1 MPKAE
6 AGSAKA
12 IGNAIKAKGL
22 GRLRWYCQVCQKQCR
37 DENGFKMHSQSEGHL
52 RAMLVVGE
60 NAGKHIDDFSKQ
72 FQNEFLQLLSRRYN
86 TKQTRANQVYQEY
99 IQDKSHLHMNA
110 TRWVTLTEFVKHLG
124 REGLVRAEENE
135 KGWWI
140 SWVDN
145 SPKALARQAESQKR
159 ERADMDDEQRQ
170 RKQLAEQIERAQR
183 QAEEQARRDG
193 VDDKE
198 KGLVRDEGGPR
209 VVLNLAPPPP
219 PITTKN
225 ESGSPAAE
233 QTAAPTTETTDTPAA
248 DSASPAP
255 ASTPA
260 PVPAPAAAKPLS
272 IINPLKRPPPS
283 HNVFKQLSNK
293 STKTTS
299 ASDAATAQ
307 NLAKKQYL
315 TAAEKLMLEDIER
328 KRRVGSSGGGGPG
341 GVGASRGIGY
351 TGMGPTRGPARR

>member
-1 MPKAE
+1 
-6 AGSAKA
+6 
-12 IGNAIKAKGL
+12 
-22 GRLRWYCQVCQKQCR
+22 
-37 DENGFKMHSQSEGHL
+37 MHSQSEGHL

-193 VDDKE
+193 VDGKE
-198 KGLVRDEGGPR
+198 KALVRDEGGPR
-209 VVLNLAPPPP
+209 VVLSLAPPPLAAPTP
-219 PITTKN
+219 PPTITTKT
-225 ESGSPAAE
+225 ESNSPE
-233 QTAAPTTETTDTPAA
+233 QADTTVHKTESTDPPRT

-255 ASTPA
+255 TSTPASVPTPA
-260 PVPAPAAAKPLS
+260 PVAKPLS
-272 IINPLKRPPPS
+272 ITNPLKRPPPS
-283 HNVFKQLSNK
+283 HNVFKQSNK
-293 STKTTS
+293 SAKTTS

-351 TGMGPTRGPARR
+351 TGMGPSRGPARR